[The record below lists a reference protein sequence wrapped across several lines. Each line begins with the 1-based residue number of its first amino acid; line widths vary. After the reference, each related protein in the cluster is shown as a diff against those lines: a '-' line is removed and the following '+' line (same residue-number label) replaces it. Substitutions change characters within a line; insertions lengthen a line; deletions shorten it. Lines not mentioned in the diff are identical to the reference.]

1 MYLSSRMICDKI
13 KSMFRIRIR
22 IRIDFAW
29 LDPDPGGQ
37 KLPQKIGKREE
48 NFQF

>member
-1 MYLSSRMICDKI
+1 MSQEEIETLDNKI

-22 IRIDFAW
+22 IRIDLAR

-37 KLPQKIGKREE
+37 KLPKKIGKGE